1 MDNSNERMRILEL
14 IEGGKITTEEGLRL
28 LSELPD
34 VSEIEAD
41 AAEQV
46 ETAPDVIFGA
56 TASTADADGF
66 PAGEPAA
73 RDQSYQNSA
82 TSQASSEPI
91 QPEVLPPSQPDWA
104 RWKSY
109 WMIPLWIGVGVTVV
123 GGLLM
128 YWAVEASGIGF
139 WFYCASIPMILGVL
153 LIVLA
158 IQSRTAHWLHL
169 RVRQS
174 PGERPQNINIS
185 FPIPINFTRWFIR
198 TFRHRI
204 PGMDNVP
211 ANADEILEA
220 VKDGTSPDSPV
231 YIQVDDEDGEK
242 VEIFIG

>member
-73 RDQSYQNSA
+73 RDQSYQNGA

-91 QPEVLPPSQPDWA
+91 QPEVLPRISTRLGALEKLLDDPFMDRRRRYRCRWA
-104 RWKSY
+104 ADVLGCR
-109 WMIPLWIGVGVTVV
+109 
-123 GGLLM
+123 
-128 YWAVEASGIGF
+128 GF
-139 WFYCASIPMILGVL
+139 RDRILVL
-153 LIVLA
+153 LCQHTHDSGCAIDCFSHPIANCTLA
-158 IQSRTAHWLHL
+158 SPASAAVARRKTA
-169 RVRQS
+169 
-174 PGERPQNINIS
+174 E
-185 FPIPINFTRWFIR
+185 
-198 TFRHRI
+198 
-204 PGMDNVP
+204 
-211 ANADEILEA
+211 
-220 VKDGTSPDSPV
+220 
-231 YIQVDDEDGEK
+231 Y
-242 VEIFIG
+242 